1 MKITATFTGKDSLGY
16 ENGKTYELQLANFR
30 AKSIQKLDGTGICVY
45 QSLSSFLK
53 NWTDIQVE
61 GNPEENEIN

>member
-30 AKSIQKLDGTGICVY
+30 AKSIQKLDGTCICVY

-61 GNPEENEIN
+61 GKPEENEIN